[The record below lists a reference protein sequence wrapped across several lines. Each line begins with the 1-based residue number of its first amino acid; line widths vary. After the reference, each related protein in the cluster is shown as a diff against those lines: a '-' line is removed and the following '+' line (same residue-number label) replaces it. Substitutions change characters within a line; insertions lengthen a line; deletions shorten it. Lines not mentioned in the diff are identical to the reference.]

1 MDNIP
6 AAISGGGVTGAIIIV
21 CWILYK
27 CCERR
32 SSRCHSGC
40 VEVAVSDGVTPN
52 TATVAPTP
60 TPSPALKPTA
70 VTVEPAPISV

>member
-1 MDNIP
+1 MENIP
-6 AAISGGGVTGAIIIV
+6 AAMSGGGITGAIIIA
-21 CWILYK
+21 CWLLYK

-40 VEVAVSDGVTPN
+40 VEVSMSDGQPPATV
-52 TATVAPTP
+52 TVAPTP
-60 TPSPALKPTA
+60 TPSPTLKPTA